1 MIEQNIG
8 VYKSN
13 FEIEKLNM
21 LHEQLFV
28 LSLICTATS
37 EFIHEDID
45 LYIKFIAQKELN
57 LHETNFKFIIHDKQ

>member
-45 LYIKFIAQKELN
+45 LYIKFIA
-57 LHETNFKFIIHDKQ
+57 